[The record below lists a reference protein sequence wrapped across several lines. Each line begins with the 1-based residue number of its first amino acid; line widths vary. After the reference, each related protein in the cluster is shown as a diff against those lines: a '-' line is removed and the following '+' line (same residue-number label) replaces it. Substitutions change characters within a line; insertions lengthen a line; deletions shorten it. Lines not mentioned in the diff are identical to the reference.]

1 MAKTYRHTFGKRI
14 GNNVLTRLVRAGKGP
29 KLMRVVTVRG
39 RRSGKTYDTPVYIM
53 SRPEGRYWVSTFG
66 ETQTIKNARAA
77 SRVTLTRGDEREE
90 VSLTEVPVGER
101 VALLRAYLNLNRSP
115 MVRRYFG
122 ATRSSS
128 DEELDAIAPDH
139 AVFKLDSA

>member
-1 MAKTYRHTFGKRI
+1 M
-14 GNNVLTRLVRAGKGP
+14 
-29 KLMRVVTVRG
+29 
-39 RRSGKTYDTPVYIM
+39 
-53 SRPEGRYWVSTFG
+53 
-66 ETQTIKNARAA
+66 
-77 SRVTLTRGDEREE
+77 TLTRGDEHED